1 MRTAVYFVV
10 GSWCLGA
17 FILGCAYNSLL
28 ISYILGSNAQPL
40 VDSAPELVQ
49 KSNVQLIVDKGR
61 GTELFL
67 MVNVLQMKLIIKE
80 RTIEFFFLV
89 QLFQTAKQGLFKQLG
104 DKLRAQSKS
113 NCATRQECI
122 DLVKLGNYAYLNV
135 ILFGF

>member
-17 FILGCAYNSLL
+17 LILGCAYNSLL

-49 KSNVQLIVDKGR
+49 KTSVQLIVDKGR

-67 MVNVLQMKLIIKE
+67 MVTVLQMKCIIEE
-80 RTIEFFFLV
+80 RTIKIFFLLY
-89 QLFQTAKQGLFKQLG
+89 QLF
-104 DKLRAQSKS
+104 
-113 NCATRQECI
+113 
-122 DLVKLGNYAYLNV
+122 
-135 ILFGF
+135 